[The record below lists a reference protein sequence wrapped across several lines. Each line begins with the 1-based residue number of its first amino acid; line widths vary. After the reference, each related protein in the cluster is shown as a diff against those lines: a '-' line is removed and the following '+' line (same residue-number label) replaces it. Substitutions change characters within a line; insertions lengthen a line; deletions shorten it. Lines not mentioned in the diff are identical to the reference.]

1 MYVNFNKRLP
11 KGFKVPTE
19 QDVRNAVEEVLR
31 EIRGEAPVVSQKPAT
46 ITKTG
51 KARKPRQP
59 KETTNT
65 FRPDFNHIYQY
76 SNMLPHVEDIFMGAI
91 RQNTTNSNYNKY
103 MVFNL
108 LKSLDVISTE
118 NVFMMVNSNRPKSEH
133 ISERYAQQLS
143 SACRNVI
150 SAFEHH
156 LEVKNITK
164 YVVEDAI
171 DDDFDIEADAD
182 GYRNHVQTR
191 SLSLQTSEQKRA
203 LLVQAG
209 LTPSQVDAHMNG
221 DKVMWGV
228 DIRCKSGS
236 SVGVQSAYVHVD
248 IYPESYENMK
258 WLPSLCCYV
267 DVTTGEMYSY
277 S

>member
-1 MYVNFNKRLP
+1 MYVNLNKRLP

-19 QDVRNAVEEVLR
+19 QDVQNAVEEVLR
-31 EIRGEAPVVSQKPAT
+31 EIRGEAPVVHHKPVT

-59 KETTNT
+59 KASSNT
-65 FRPDFNHIYQY
+65 FRSDFNHIYQY
-76 SNMLPHVEDIFMGAI
+76 SNMLSHVEDIFMGAI
-91 RQNTTNSNYNKY
+91 RQNTTGNILNKY

-118 NVFMMVNSNRPKSEH
+118 NVFMMVNSNRPKPEH
-133 ISERYAQQLS
+133 ISERYAQQLA

-156 LEVKNITK
+156 LDVENITN

-171 DDDFDIEADAD
+171 DDDFDIETDAE
-182 GYRNHVQTR
+182 GYRNHVQP
-191 SLSLQTSEQKRA
+191 LQTSEQKRA
-203 LLVQAG
+203 LLVEAG
-209 LTPSQVDAHMNG
+209 LTPSQVEAHMNG

-258 WLPSLCCYV
+258 WLPALCCYV
-267 DVTTGEMYSY
+267 DVTTGEMYTY

>member
-1 MYVNFNKRLP
+1 MNFNKRLP

-19 QDVRNAVEEVLR
+19 QDVQNAVEEVLR
-31 EIRGEAPVVSQKPAT
+31 EIQGEAPVVSQKPVT

-118 NVFMMVNSNRPKSEH
+118 NVFMMVNSNRPKSE
-133 ISERYAQQLS
+133 
-143 SACRNVI
+143 
-150 SAFEHH
+150 
-156 LEVKNITK
+156 
-164 YVVEDAI
+164 
-171 DDDFDIEADAD
+171 
-182 GYRNHVQTR
+182 
-191 SLSLQTSEQKRA
+191 
-203 LLVQAG
+203 
-209 LTPSQVDAHMNG
+209 
-221 DKVMWGV
+221 
-228 DIRCKSGS
+228 
-236 SVGVQSAYVHVD
+236 
-248 IYPESYENMK
+248 
-258 WLPSLCCYV
+258 
-267 DVTTGEMYSY
+267 
-277 S
+277 